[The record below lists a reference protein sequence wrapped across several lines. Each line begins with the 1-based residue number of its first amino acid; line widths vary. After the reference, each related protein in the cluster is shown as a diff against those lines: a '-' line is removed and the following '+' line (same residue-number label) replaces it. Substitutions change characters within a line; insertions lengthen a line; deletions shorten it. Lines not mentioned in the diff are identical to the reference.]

1 MEFNFFAGLDEAG
14 RGPLAGPVS
23 AACVILSPD
32 FPVELLND
40 SKKLTEKKR
49 EKLLPLIKEKCCWCL
64 AYVEHDEIDRI
75 NILQASLKAMK
86 IAYEGMVKKLPAWC
100 KANGIEMIGDVKKI
114 EAMADGTFTPD
125 IDCNVKC
132 EPKADGNY
140 PAVMAASIIA
150 KVERDHLMIQY
161 DEKYPG
167 YGYAKHKGY
176 PTAAHVE
183 AIRSLGPSPIQR
195 MSFDW
200 NKEKKKKK

>member
-1 MEFNFFAGLDEAG
+1 
-14 RGPLAGPVS
+14 
-23 AACVILSPD
+23 
-32 FPVELLND
+32 
-40 SKKLTEKKR
+40 
-49 EKLLPLIKEKCCWCL
+49 
-64 AYVEHDEIDRI
+64 
-75 NILQASLKAMK
+75 
-86 IAYEGMVKKLPAWC
+86 
-100 KANGIEMIGDVKKI
+100 
-114 EAMADGTFTPD
+114 MADGTFTPD